1 MADTEFDLINR
12 ALTQCGANP
21 IVAYDDSAEGIVA
34 KLHYEATVR
43 ARLAARKWTFATE
56 QYELNLLAATPRT
69 RWAYAW
75 QLPAEA
81 LKIWWI
87 GTGPDSIVKFDHLGD
102 KVFTDEGTGLF
113 CEATFRQVEA
123 KWPADFAEMMVA
135 ELGAIFARA
144 LPRDLELAKDFRAEA
159 VELRG
164 PIARS
169 TDSMTRSTRRLRG
182 SRLITVR
189 R

>member
-1 MADTEFDLINR
+1 MAETEFDIINR
-12 ALTQCGANP
+12 ALTQVGANP
-21 IVAYDDSAEGIVA
+21 IAAYDDSAEGVVA
-34 KLHYEATVR
+34 KLHYDPTVR
-43 ARLAARKWTFATE
+43 ARLASRKWTFATE
-56 QYELNLLAATPRT
+56 QWELNKLLATPAT
-69 RWAYAW
+69 RWAYGW
-75 QLPAEA
+75 QLPAEL
-81 LKIWWI
+81 LKVWWV

-102 KVFTDEGTGLF
+102 KIFTDEGSGLF
-113 CEATFRQVEA
+113 CEGTFRQVEA
-123 KWPADFAEMMVA
+123 KWPADFTELIVT

-164 PIARS
+164 PVARS

-182 SRLITVR
+182 SRLIAVR